1 MSSQNIKI
9 FLKNNIR
16 LNTQDLEPKVLE
28 LIKESLLFTNP
39 KFESLKKLKYSTRG
53 VKEKIPLYYQDGISI
68 FFPRGFYKQL
78 KSGLESFNYNV
89 SEVDLRTSKTIE
101 LNINPIPLRDH
112 QKASIDLILKNETGL
127 ISQPPGSGKT
137 VLSLEMF
144 RRLSQKTIVI
154 TDRKNIAEQWK
165 ERAKDFLGIE
175 CSTIGDGNFDYS
187 KDLTIASIQT
197 LSNVESTDPFYDE
210 FGLVIVDEAH
220 HSSALTWFNVIG
232 NFNAKYV
239 YGVSATPDRENGT
252 YDLVKIAI
260 GDVISEVKRD
270 KLYDDKTLVRPEIRC
285 IETNFYCDYY
295 PSHSKNSCHEYSGC
309 KKDLTT
315 KKTHSN
321 NYSQVTKE
329 LTEDVARAKLIA
341 THIKDNQHLK
351 QIVVSKRFKQ
361 LDLIASELSNLGVE
375 GVVYLTG
382 KEDLKKRT
390 EVVEFAGKNKC
401 VVLSTLADEALD
413 IPELEVIHLVYPTR
427 NAPLLTQQIGRVERH
442 HKDKDNCVVYDYVDK
457 STPILWMQFVDRRI
471 NVYNKNNYT
480 IKTNF
485 QKR

>member
-1 MSSQNIKI
+1 MSSKNINI
-9 FLKNNIR
+9 FLKNNIEIKIE
-16 LNTQDLEPKVLE
+16 DIEPKVLE
-28 LIKESLLFTNP
+28 LIKSSLLFTNP
-39 KFESLKKLKYSTRG
+39 KYENLKKLKYSTNG
-53 VKEKIPLYYQDGISI
+53 VKEKIPLYYQSGNSI
-68 FFPRGFYKQL
+68 FFPRGFRNQL

-89 SEVDLRTSKTIE
+89 SEVDLRTSKTIN
-101 LNINPIPLRDH
+101 LNISPITLRDH

-144 RRLSQKTIVI
+144 RILSQKAIVI
-154 TDRKNIAEQWK
+154 TDRKNISEQWK
-165 ERAKDFLGIE
+165 ERSRDFLGIE
-175 CSTIGDGNFDYS
+175 CSTIGDGNFDHS

-197 LSNVESTDPFYDE
+197 LSSIESTNSFYDD

-252 YDLVKIAI
+252 YDLVRMAI
-260 GDVISEVKRD
+260 GNVISEVKRD
-270 KLYDDKTLVRPEIRC
+270 KLYEDDTLIRPEVRC
-285 IETNFYCDYY
+285 IETNFYCGYY
-295 PSHSKNSCHEYSGC
+295 PSHSKSSCYEHSAC
-309 KKDLTT
+309 KKSSTT

-321 NYSQVTKE
+321 NYSEVIKN
-329 LTEDVARAKLIA
+329 LAEDVDRAKLIA
-341 THIKDNQHLK
+341 TNIKNNKHLK
-351 QIVVSKRFKQ
+351 QIVVSKRMKQ
-361 LDLIASELSNLGVE
+361 LDLIANELSKLSVDGI
-375 GVVYLTG
+375 VYLTG

-390 EVVEFAGKNKC
+390 EVIEFASNNKC
-401 VVLSTLADEALD
+401 VVMSTLADEALD

-427 NAPLLTQQIGRVERH
+427 NAPLLTQQIGRVERCH
-442 HKDKDNCVVYDYVDK
+442 RDKEHSVVYDYVDK
-457 STPILWMQFVDRRI
+457 RTPILWSQFVDRRI
-471 NVYNKNNYT
+471 NVYNKNKYT